1 MSIWKLSV
9 NKKLIYKF
17 IKFNLWKVKKVIIE
31 MKYEEKTRI
40 NEKKKE
46 KIRKARKIKGKIFKK
61 LTNYD

>member
-1 MSIWKLSV
+1 
-9 NKKLIYKF
+9 
-17 IKFNLWKVKKVIIE
+17 